1 MVISRHNE
9 LPDIAS
15 EMLETMSSNIIG
27 EPSYIISSRRNHTQN
42 SYQDGRFENW
52 FCSQRL
58 LDEGKTGVCLY
69 KDFH

>member
-27 EPSYIISSRRNHTQN
+27 EPSYIISSRRNDTQN
-42 SYQDGRFENW
+42 SYQDGRFEN
-52 FCSQRL
+52 
-58 LDEGKTGVCLY
+58 
-69 KDFH
+69 